1 MASHND
7 PLAVVLDV
15 FVELFSYGAG
25 GRWTGLVTVAG
36 DALASS
42 VSLVEYLEFIRSYFE
57 KKNNFFPILP
67 LAPFLSTRSQQVFA
81 ITDQ

>member
-1 MASHND
+1 MASQND

-15 FVELFSYGAG
+15 FVELFSYSAG
-25 GRWTGLVTVAG
+25 GRWTGLVTMAG

-57 KKNNFFPILP
+57 KKIRFFLYCP
-67 LAPFLSTRSQQVFA
+67 
-81 ITDQ
+81 

>member
-1 MASHND
+1 MASQND

-15 FVELFSYGAG
+15 FVELFSYSAG

-57 KKNNFFPILP
+57 KKIRFFLYCP
-67 LAPFLSTRSQQVFA
+67 
-81 ITDQ
+81 

>member
-42 VSLVEYLEFIRSYFE
+42 VSLVQYLEFIRSYVHSA
-57 KKNNFFPILP
+57 FFIKAISAGFCYHRSIILTYI
-67 LAPFLSTRSQQVFA
+67 L
-81 ITDQ
+81 